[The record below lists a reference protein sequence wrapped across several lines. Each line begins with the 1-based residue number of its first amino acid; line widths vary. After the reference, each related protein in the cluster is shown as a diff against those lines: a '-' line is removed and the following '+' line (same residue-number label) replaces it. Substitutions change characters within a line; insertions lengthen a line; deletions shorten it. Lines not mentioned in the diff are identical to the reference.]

1 MDKVDPT
8 TWLKDHEIAALV
20 NELTRVA
27 ISYHNHQSLRQRI
40 SDLVVKTVRRRNE
53 NENERK

>member
-1 MDKVDPT
+1 MDKVDPQ

-27 ISYHNHQSLRQRI
+27 VSYHNHQSLRQRI
-40 SDLVVKTVRRRNE
+40 SDVVLNSVRKRKDNE
-53 NENERK
+53 N

>member
-1 MDKVDPT
+1 MDKVDPQ

-27 ISYHNHQSLRQRI
+27 VSYHNHQSLRQRI
-40 SDLVVKTVRRRNE
+40 SDLVLNVM
-53 NENERK
+53 RKRKNDESK